1 MGVTGVHDFLTKKA
15 ASRPA
20 TWGKMSSDK
29 GQLKIKGGVSL
40 SNFHRRPA
48 NGENYSR
55 KFLQKRSVGG
65 IYSEKFLQKRSV
77 GGIYSEKR
85 LQKRSVGGNY
95 SEKHLQK
102 GLVGGIYSR
111 KHLQKRSVGRN
122 YSEKRLQKG
131 SGGGNVAIGHSFSCL
146 DVGKRSK
153 RASRRQGCWPN
164 WTGDGPYGGRIIRCV
179 CGGGRGRRA
188 WLRCRGGR

>member
-1 MGVTGVHDFLTKKA
+1 
-15 ASRPA
+15 
-20 TWGKMSSDK
+20 MSSDK
-29 GQLKIKGGVSL
+29 GQLRIKGGVSL

-77 GGIYSEKR
+77 GGNYSEKFLQKRSVGGIYSRKR
-85 LQKRSVGGNY
+85 LQKRSVGGIY
-95 SEKHLQK
+95 SGERLQK
-102 GLVGGIYSR
+102 GSVGGIY
-111 KHLQKRSVGRN
+111 LGG
-122 YSEKRLQKG
+122 ERLQKG

-153 RASRRQGCWPN
+153 GKSRRQGCWPN
-164 WTGDGPYGGRIIRCV
+164 WTGTRPVSGPASRSCFEFISEVIGSMFLMI
-179 CGGGRGRRA
+179 
-188 WLRCRGGR
+188 LFHH

>member
-1 MGVTGVHDFLTKKA
+1 
-15 ASRPA
+15 
-20 TWGKMSSDK
+20 MSGDK
-29 GQLKIKGGVSL
+29 GQLRIHEGVSL

-65 IYSEKFLQKRSV
+65 IYSEKHLQKRSVGGIYSEKHLQKRSV

-102 GLVGGIYSR
+102 RSVGGIYS
-111 KHLQKRSVGRN
+111 G
-122 YSEKRLQKG
+122 ERLQKG
-131 SGGGNVAIGHSFSCL
+131 SVGGIYLGGNA
-146 DVGKRSK
+146 SK
-153 RASRRQGCWPN
+153 RDLAGGMWRWDTPFLALMWGKGAKANQGVREAGLIGRVP
-164 WTGDGPYGGRIIRCV
+164 DPYPGPLLIRCA

>member
-20 TWGKMSSDK
+20 TLGKMSSDK
-29 GQLKIKGGVSL
+29 GQLRIKGGVSL

-65 IYSEKFLQKRSV
+65 NYSEKFLQKRSV
-77 GGIYSEKR
+77 GGIYSEKF

-95 SEKHLQK
+95 SEK
-102 GLVGGIYSR
+102 R
-111 KHLQKRSVGRN
+111 LQKRSVGGI
-122 YSEKRLQKG
+122 Y
-131 SGGGNVAIGHSFSCL
+131 SGGTPSKEISWRNLLGGNA
-146 DVGKRSK
+146 SK
-153 RASRRQGCWPN
+153 RDLAGGMWRWDTPFLALMWGKGAKENQGVREAGLIGRVP
-164 WTGDGPYGGRIIRCV
+164 GPLLIRCA

>member
-15 ASRPA
+15 VSRPA

-29 GQLKIKGGVSL
+29 GQLRIKGGVSL

-77 GGIYSEKR
+77 GGNYSEKF
-85 LQKRSVGGNY
+85 LQKRSVGGIY
-95 SEKHLQK
+95 SE
-102 GLVGGIYSR
+102 

-122 YSEKRLQKG
+122 YSEKHLQKGSVGGIYSGERLQKGSVGRNYSEKHLQKG

-164 WTGDGPYGGRIIRCV
+164 WTGTRPASYSMRLR
-179 CGGGRGRRA
+179 RRA
-188 WLRCRGGR
+188 R

>member
-1 MGVTGVHDFLTKKA
+1 
-15 ASRPA
+15 
-20 TWGKMSSDK
+20 MSSDK
-29 GQLKIKGGVSL
+29 GQLRIRGGVSL

-65 IYSEKFLQKRSV
+65 NYSEKFLQKRSVEGIYSRKRLQKRSVGGIYSEKFLQKRSV
-77 GGIYSEKR
+77 GRI
-85 LQKRSVGGNY
+85 Y

-102 GLVGGIYSR
+102 GSVGGIYS
-111 KHLQKRSVGRN
+111 G
-122 YSEKRLQKG
+122 ERLQKG
-131 SGGGNVAIGHSFSCL
+131 SVGGIYLGGTPPKGIWRGGMWRQDTHFLALMWGKGAKENQGVRGAGLIGR
-146 DVGKRSK
+146 V
-153 RASRRQGCWPN
+153 P
-164 WTGDGPYGGRIIRCV
+164 GPLLIRCA

>member
-1 MGVTGVHDFLTKKA
+1 
-15 ASRPA
+15 
-20 TWGKMSSDK
+20 MSSDK
-29 GQLKIKGGVSL
+29 GQLRIHEGVSL

-55 KFLQKRSVGG
+55 KFLQKRSVEGNYSEKFLQKRSVEGIYSEKHLQKRSVGG
-65 IYSEKFLQKRSV
+65 NYSEKFLQKRSV
-77 GGIYSEKR
+77 GGIYSEK
-85 LQKRSVGGNY
+85 
-95 SEKHLQK
+95 HLQK
-102 GLVGGIYSR
+102 GSVGG
-111 KHLQKRSVGRN
+111 N

-146 DVGKRSK
+146 DVGKG
-153 RASRRQGCWPN
+153 AEEHQGVREAGLIGRVP
-164 WTGDGPYGGRIIRCV
+164 GPLLIRCV

>member
-29 GQLKIKGGVSL
+29 GQLRIKGGVSL

-65 IYSEKFLQKRSV
+65 NYSEKFLQKRSV
-77 GGIYSEKR
+77 GGIYSEKF
-85 LQKRSVGGNY
+85 LQKRS
-95 SEKHLQK
+95 
-102 GLVGGIYSR
+102 VGGIYSR
-111 KHLQKRSVGRN
+111 KHLQKRSVGGIYSGGTPSKRSVGGN
-122 YSEKRLQKG
+122 YSGERLQKG
-131 SGGGNVAIGHSFSCL
+131 SGGGKVAIGHSFSCL

-153 RASRRQGCWPN
+153 RASRRQGGWPN
-164 WTGDGPYGGRIIRCV
+164 WTGTKPVSGAASHSMRLR
-179 CGGGRGRRA
+179 RRA
-188 WLRCRGGR
+188 R